1 MISMYFAPSTLQH
14 RLSLVSSER
23 ELLKLVT
30 QEIGLYDFATQIDSF
45 ELDLAFAA
53 AGGISPWV
61 MADKLPAILA
71 PAPERKAT
79 FGDILVETQNGF
91 VNIATPAG
99 FIPLVDIEYNHGQ
112 LRQKQYN

>member
-1 MISMYFAPSTLQH
+1 MISMYFAPPALQQ
-14 RLSLVSSER
+14 RLTSVDSER

-30 QEIGLYDFATQIDSF
+30 QEISLYDFATQIDSF

-53 AGGISPWV
+53 AGGTSPWV
-61 MADKLPAILA
+61 MADKLPAIIA
-71 PAPERKAT
+71 PAPRRKAT
-79 FGDILVETQNGF
+79 FGDILVETQQGY